1 MEKTN
6 VIGPIT
12 QDDWNVLRAI
22 KQTIGYMKKK
32 DPKRYA
38 DGIEFEEKWQKDIKK
53 KYIQ

>member
-12 QDDWNVLRAI
+12 QADWNILKKTLA
-22 KQTIGYMKKK
+22 TLNYMKKK
-32 DPKRYA
+32 DRKRYA
-38 DGIEFEEKWQKDIKK
+38 DGIEFEEKWQKEIKA